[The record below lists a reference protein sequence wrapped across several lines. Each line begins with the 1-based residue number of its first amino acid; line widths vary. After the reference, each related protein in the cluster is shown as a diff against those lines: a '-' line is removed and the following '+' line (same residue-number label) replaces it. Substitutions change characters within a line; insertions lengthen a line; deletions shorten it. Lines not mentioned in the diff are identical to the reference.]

1 MKSKRRLTLHRR
13 YSMRKSTKTTE
24 RTRFHII
31 VVGAGGTGGNL
42 LKELGRFLKFYK
54 KFDWHLTII
63 DGDQVEEKNTE
74 RQPFGSMDT
83 MQNKAAVMKEGLV
96 ECFDL
101 SENQITAIADY
112 IDDVADMHGAATY
125 GGTHNSYY
133 SSTSTEQVIL
143 VGCVDNHRARQVM
156 HEFFYESANVVY
168 VDCANEFSNGEVA
181 VGVRFHSINL
191 APPRGYYY
199 PDVLTDRSPSA
210 KELSC
215 GVVNV
220 SSPQHVVTNLMCANH
235 ALSFIADLM
244 QNGKCDGG
252 ILRFDVFK
260 YYCRFEPWLNE
271 EGVPGREE
279 VMP

>member
-1 MKSKRRLTLHRR
+1 
-13 YSMRKSTKTTE
+13 MRKGCKKESTIK
-24 RTRFHII
+24 FNII

-54 KFDWHLTII
+54 KFWHLTII
-63 DGDQVEEKNTE
+63 DGDRVEDKNAE

-83 MQNKAAVMKEGLV
+83 TQNKAAVMREGLI

-101 SENQITAIADY
+101 PENKITAIADY
-112 IDDVADMHGAATY
+112 IDDVRDLHGAATY
-125 GGTHNSYY
+125 CNEGSYY
-133 SSTSTEQVIL
+133 VQQKPEQVIL

-156 HEFFYESANVVY
+156 HQYFYETDNIIY
-168 VDCANEFSNGEVA
+168 IDCANEFSKGEV
-181 VGVRFHSINL
+181 VTGIRFGGVNI

-220 SSPQHVVTNLMCANH
+220 SAPQHMVTNLMCAIH

-244 QNGKCDGG
+244 QNGKADGG
-252 ILRFDVFK
+252 ILRFDAFK
-260 YYCRFEPWLNE
+260 HYSRFEPWIND

>member
-1 MKSKRRLTLHRR
+1 MSKRRLTLHRR
-13 YSMRKSTKTTE
+13 YGMRKSDKMTS

-42 LKELGRFLKFYK
+42 LKELGRFLKYYK
-54 KFDWHLTII
+54 KFDWNLIII
-63 DGDQVEEKNTE
+63 DGDTVEEKNAE

-101 SENQITAIADY
+101 PENKITAIADY
-112 IDDVADMHGAATY
+112 IDDVRDLHGALTY
-125 GGTHNSYY
+125 GLKEYICGQ
-133 SSTSTEQVIL
+133 EQVIL
-143 VGCVDNHRARQVM
+143 AGCVDNHRARQVM
-156 HEFFYESANVVY
+156 HQYFYDTDNIIY
-168 VDCANEFSNGEVA
+168 IDCANEFTNGEV
-181 VGVRFHSINL
+181 VTGVRFCGTNIT
-191 APPRGYYY
+191 PPRGYYY

-215 GVVNV
+215 GAVNV
-220 SSPQHVVTNLMCANH
+220 SAPQHMVTNLMCAIH

-244 QNGKCDGG
+244 QNGKADGG
-252 ILRFDVFK
+252 ILRFDAFK
-260 YYCRFEPWLNE
+260 HYSRFEPWNNE

>member
-1 MKSKRRLTLHRR
+1 MKSKHRLALHRR
-13 YSMRKSTKTTE
+13 YVMRQGNKKNPKTK
-24 RTRFHII
+24 FNII

-54 KFDWHLTII
+54 KLDWHLTII
-63 DGDQVEEKNTE
+63 DGDRVEEKNTE

-83 MQNKAAVMKEGLV
+83 MQNKAAVMREGLI
-96 ECFDL
+96 ECFNL
-101 SENQITAIADY
+101 SESKITAIADY
-112 IDDVADMHGAATY
+112 IDGVRDLHGAATY
-125 GGTHNSYY
+125 CNDDQQKP
-133 SSTSTEQVIL
+133 EQVIL

-156 HEFFYESANVVY
+156 HQFFYETDSIIY
-168 VDCANEFSNGEVA
+168 IDCANEFSNGEVA
-181 VGVRFHSINL
+181 VGVRFSDVDI

-220 SSPQHVVTNLMCANH
+220 SAPQHMVTNLMCANH

-252 ILRFDVFK
+252 ILRFDAFK
-260 YYCRFEPWLNE
+260 HYSRFEPWLNE